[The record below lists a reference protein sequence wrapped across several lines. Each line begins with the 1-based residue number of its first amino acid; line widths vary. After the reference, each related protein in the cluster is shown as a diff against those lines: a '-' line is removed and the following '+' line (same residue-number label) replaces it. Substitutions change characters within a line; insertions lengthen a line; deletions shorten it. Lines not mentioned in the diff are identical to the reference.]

1 MELNTDTSAT
11 EEAMVA
17 YKEVEEKTGD
27 EDMAVTT
34 DTAGVLALLA
44 DTNRAGRGNGVWGS
58 GGGEG
63 GIGSMMFP
71 GNSVLAAGAHAD
83 GTAVKTAVDC
93 NAASSAAAL
102 DRVSAQNREDR
113 FNNAIENVRTG
124 QFQEALRNSDGQR
137 DIEKLVAAGQAASA
151 LAACKAE
158 LCCKETQCLIKEENA
173 ETRALIVEKHAASDA
188 LALAIEGRSN
198 LDKLAEARAE
208 ILALKCNPC
217 HP

>member
-1 MELNTDTSAT
+1 MELNTDTSVSQ
-11 EEAMVA
+11 EAMVA
-17 YKEVEEKTGD
+17 YGDAEEKTG
-27 EDMAVTT
+27 EKDMAVTT

-44 DTNRAGRGNGVWGS
+44 DTSRAGRGGGY
-58 GGGEG
+58 GGFGGEG
-63 GIGSMMFP
+63 GVGSMMFA
-71 GNSVLAAGAHAD
+71 GNSTLAAGAHAD

-102 DRVSAQNREDR
+102 DRISAQNREDR

-173 ETRALIVEKHAASDA
+173 ATRSLILEKHAASDA

-208 ILALKCNPC
+208 ILALKCNPS
-217 HP
+217 

>member
-17 YKEVEEKTGD
+17 YKEVEEKTG
-27 EDMAVTT
+27 EDNMAVTT

-44 DTNRAGRGNGVWGS
+44 DTSRAGRGGYG
-58 GGGEG
+58 GFGGEG
-63 GIGSMMFP
+63 GYGNMMLA
-71 GNSVLAAGAHAD
+71 GNSTLAAGAHAD

-93 NAASSAAAL
+93 NAASSAAGL
-102 DRVSAQNREDR
+102 DRISAQNREDR
-113 FNNAIENVRTG
+113 FNNAIEAIRTG

-137 DIEKLVAAGQAASA
+137 DIEKLVATGQAAAA

-173 ETRALIVEKHAASDA
+173 ATRSLIIEKHAASDA
-188 LALAIEGRSN
+188 LALAVEGRSN

-208 ILALKCNPC
+208 ILALKCNPS
-217 HP
+217 